1 MLLHLFVKLLK
12 QTPNKKTHIF
22 YIHIHLLHNFR
33 MLSVGY
39 RNSII
44 IALNQTHINE
54 AAVYFQPT
62 ELSAFA
68 ALHQSLAFIAIN
80 Q

>member
-1 MLLHLFVKLLK
+1 
-12 QTPNKKTHIF
+12 
-22 YIHIHLLHNFR
+22 